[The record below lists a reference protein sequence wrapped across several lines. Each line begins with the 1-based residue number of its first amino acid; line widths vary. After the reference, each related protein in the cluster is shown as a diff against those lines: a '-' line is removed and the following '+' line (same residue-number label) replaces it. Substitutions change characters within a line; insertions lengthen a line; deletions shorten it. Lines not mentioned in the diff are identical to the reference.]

1 MVKKQNPTWLPQAKK
16 QLKEIYTFYK
26 PMSNGK
32 VARKRID
39 PIIDAAN
46 SLVRQPLMGKI
57 ETVEP
62 QSKQV
67 FRSFVVG
74 DYKIIYYIRE
84 DIIKIAAIF
93 DCRQNPSNLCTML
106 KL

>member
-1 MVKKQNPTWLPQAKK
+1 MVKPLNPTWLPQAKK

-26 PMSNGK
+26 SMSNGK
-32 VARKRID
+32 VVRKRID

-46 SLVRQPLMGKI
+46 CLVSQPLMGK
-57 ETVEP
+57 VEIIDP
-62 QSKQV
+62 KSKQV

-74 DYKIIYYIRE
+74 DYKIIYYIRK

-93 DCRQNPSNLCTML
+93 DCRQNPSNLYKML

>member
-1 MVKKQNPTWLPQAKK
+1 MVKPLNPTWLPQAKK

-32 VARKRID
+32 VVRKRID
-39 PIIDAAN
+39 PIIEAAN
-46 SLVRQPLMGKI
+46 SLVHQPFMGKI
-57 ETVEP
+57 EIVDP
-62 QSKQV
+62 QNSQI

-93 DCRQNPSNLCTML
+93 DCRQDPSNLYTML